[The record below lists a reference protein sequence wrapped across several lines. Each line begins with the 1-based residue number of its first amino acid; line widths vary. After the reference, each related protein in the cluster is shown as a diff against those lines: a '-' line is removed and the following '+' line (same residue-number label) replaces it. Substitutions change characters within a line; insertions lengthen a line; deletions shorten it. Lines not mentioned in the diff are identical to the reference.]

1 LRKIKPKSTI
11 LVFKSGK
18 MIIIGSES
26 EKDAY
31 TVAKKIVKDIQKSL
45 GIKAKLEGFRV
56 TNIVANA

>member
-1 LRKIKPKSTI
+1 
-11 LVFKSGK
+11 